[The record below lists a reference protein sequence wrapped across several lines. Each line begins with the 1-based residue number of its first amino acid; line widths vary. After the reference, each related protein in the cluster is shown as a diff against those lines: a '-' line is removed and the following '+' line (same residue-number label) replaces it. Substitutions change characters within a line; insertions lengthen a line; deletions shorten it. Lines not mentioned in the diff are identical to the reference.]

1 MTDENAL
8 TLYRLHGCPYCER
21 VARRLDA
28 YDLDY
33 RSRFVAG
40 EHSRRGA
47 VKRVAGTRAVP
58 VLVDPHT
65 GVTMPESG
73 RIVEYLDRT
82 YGEGGDPRESGSGTP
97 GAAGGD

>member
-1 MTDENAL
+1 MSDEDTPADGPEL

-21 VARRLDA
+21 VVRRLDRYGLSA
-28 YDLDY
+28 

-40 EHSRRGA
+40 EHSTRDA
-47 VKRVAGTRAVP
+47 VAREAGTRSVP
-58 VLVDPHT
+58 VLIDHDR

-82 YGEGGDPRESGSGTP
+82 YGEG
-97 GAAGGD
+97 A